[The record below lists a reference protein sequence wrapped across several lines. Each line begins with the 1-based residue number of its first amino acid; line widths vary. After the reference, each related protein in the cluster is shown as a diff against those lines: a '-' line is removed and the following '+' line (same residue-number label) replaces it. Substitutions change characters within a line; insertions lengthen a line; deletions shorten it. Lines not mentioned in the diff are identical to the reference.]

1 VLAANSEQA
10 ARGRRMKYTRLP
22 GHEESVQSSDERAAS
37 DLPTYLV
44 ARRRL
49 PSEETPAAA
58 SSAYLNSYNNL
69 PGDNL
74 LQSIPEHLINN
85 ILDQLPPDS
94 LIKACYVCKSWNQL
108 IQQDQYQCKRLA
120 WHHKSFLAP
129 GHVAKFRAKK
139 RLLSCAAERRLIELT
154 ERVGKTMLLQ
164 V

>member
-10 ARGRRMKYTRLP
+10 ARGRKMKYTRLHS
-22 GHEESVQSSDERAAS
+22 HEEPVQSWDERAVS
-37 DLPTYLV
+37 ELPTYLV

-49 PSEETPAAA
+49 PSEETPAA
-58 SSAYLNSYNNL
+58 SSAQFNSYKNP
-69 PGDNL
+69 PGDDL
-74 LQSIPEHLINN
+74 LQSIPEHLINS

-108 IQQDQYQCKRLA
+108 IQQDQYKCKRLA

-139 RLLSCAAERRLIELT
+139 RLLSCAAERRLNDFT

>member
-1 VLAANSEQA
+1 
-10 ARGRRMKYTRLP
+10 MKYTRLH
-22 GHEESVQSSDERAAS
+22 GHEEPVQSWDERAVS
-37 DLPTYLV
+37 ESPKYLV

-49 PSEETPAAA
+49 PSEETPAT
-58 SSAYLNSYNNL
+58 SSAQFKSHKNL
-69 PGDNL
+69 PGNHL
-74 LQSIPEHLINN
+74 PQSLPEHLINT

-108 IQQDQYQCKRLA
+108 IQQDQYKCKRLA

-139 RLLSCAAERRLIELT
+139 RLLSCAAERRLNEFT

>member
-1 VLAANSEQA
+1 
-10 ARGRRMKYTRLP
+10 MKYTRLHGDEQP
-22 GHEESVQSSDERAAS
+22 VQSWDERAGRE
-37 DLPTYLV
+37 LPTYFV

-49 PSEETPAAA
+49 PSEETPAA
-58 SSAYLNSYNNL
+58 SSAQFNSYKTL
-69 PGDNL
+69 TGDDL
-74 LQSIPEHLINN
+74 LQSIPDHLINN

-108 IQQDQYQCKRLA
+108 IQQDQYMCKRLA

-139 RLLSCAAERRLIELT
+139 RLLSCTAERRLNDLT

>member
-1 VLAANSEQA
+1 MLATNSEQA
-10 ARGRRMKYTRLP
+10 ARGRKMKYTRLHS
-22 GHEESVQSSDERAAS
+22 HEEPVQSWDERAVS
-37 DLPTYLV
+37 ELPADHV
-44 ARRRL
+44 ARCRL
-49 PSEETPAAA
+49 SSEISPAT
-58 SSAYLNSYNNL
+58 SSAQFSTYNNL
-69 PGDNL
+69 PGDDL

-85 ILDQLPPDS
+85 ILDQLAPDS

-108 IQQDQYQCKRLA
+108 IQQDQYKCKRLA

-139 RLLSCAAERRLIELT
+139 RLLSCAAERRLNQFT

>member
-1 VLAANSEQA
+1 MN
-10 ARGRRMKYTRLP
+10 YTRLH
-22 GHEESVQSSDERAAS
+22 GHEEPVQSWDGRAVS
-37 DLPTYLV
+37 ELPIHLV

-49 PSEETPAAA
+49 PDEETPAA
-58 SSAYLNSYNNL
+58 SSAQFNSYKNL
-69 PGDNL
+69 PGDDL

-94 LIKACYVCKSWNQL
+94 LIKACYVCKSWNRL
-108 IQQDQYQCKRLA
+108 IQQDQYKCKRLA

-139 RLLSCAAERRLIELT
+139 RLLSCAAERRLNELT